1 MDDAANGWMV
11 CWEKRRE
18 EGGRPLSAAVAVV
31 IAQIEAAEE
40 ERGGMLRFTSGV
52 GPAVHPRVFGRQKSR
67 RSLISSSLS
76 LFVRVDA

>member
-1 MDDAANGWMV
+1 MDGWYV
-11 CWEKRRE
+11 GRRGGRE

-67 RSLISSSLS
+67 RSLISSSL
-76 LFVRVDA
+76 FVRVDA